1 LLPKNWHA
9 TVLAS
14 QNLGKKFC
22 HHFSRINV
30 RCGYLLAP
38 NQVMAQ
44 ELAMPK
50 FWHATILV
58 ANQLGP
64 KFFFLPSFATNR
76 EKNNF

>member
-1 LLPKNWHA
+1 
-9 TVLAS
+9 
-14 QNLGKKFC
+14 
-22 HHFSRINV
+22 
-30 RCGYLLAP
+30 
-38 NQVMAQ
+38 MAQ

-64 KFFFLPSFATNR
+64 KFFLPSFATNR